1 MNLNY
6 RFRLYPSKAQE
17 MEMLEVLDSCRKLY
31 NHFLG
36 EWKKSEKVP
45 PKYDLQAQIPSLVKK
60 HPALENVHSKTR
72 QYVLWQL
79 YSNLKG
85 LRGLKAKGRKV
96 GSLRFKKYGRMKS
109 FVYNQTGFKLVGNRL
124 HLAKIGD
131 VPIKLHREIKGNVKQ
146 VYIKREESGRWFAIF
161 SIETKP
167 EKLGTTGK
175 VIGLDLNIKNYLT
188 DSNGEKVEHPH
199 TLLRLEDKLARE
211 QRKLAKKKKGSR
223 NRLKQRIKTARV
235 YERIVDRRRD
245 FLHKLSC
252 YYIENYDLVGVEDLS
267 VKEMMETSYNA
278 KNKTDSSWSTFTKML
293 SYKAEGA
300 GRTFV
305 EVNPKNTTQNC
316 SNPECGKYV
325 YKPIWVREHRCPH
338 CGLVMDRDHN
348 AARNV
353 LYQTLLEVGSVRPE
367 LTPAEMRPLL
377 QDFSSGAS
385 FVNETGSPFQKP

>member
-1 MNLNY
+1 
-6 RFRLYPSKAQE
+6 
-17 MEMLEVLDSCRKLY
+17 MEMLEVLDSCRRIY

-45 PKYDLQAQIPSLVKK
+45 PKYDLQAHIPSLVKK
-60 HPALENVHSKTR
+60 YPALENVHSKTR

-79 YSNLKG
+79 YSNL
-85 LRGLKAKGRKV
+85 RGLKGLKQKGRMV
-96 GSLRFKKYGRMKS
+96 GGLRFKKRGRMKT
-109 FVYNQTGFKLVGNRL
+109 FVYNQSGFRLLDGKL
-124 HLAKIGD
+124 HLSKIGD
-131 VPIKLHREIKGNVKQ
+131 IPIKLHRRVKGNIKQ
-146 VYIKREESGRWFAIF
+146 VYIKRETSSRWFAIF
-161 SIETKP
+161 SVEEEQK
-167 EKLGTTGK
+167 KLGTTGK
-175 VIGLDLNIKNYLT
+175 VIGLDLNIDNYLT
-188 DSNGEKVEHPH
+188 DSNGERIEHPH
-199 TLLRLEDKLARE
+199 ILLKLEGKLVRE
-211 QRKLAKKKKGSR
+211 QRKLARKKKGSR

-235 YERIVDRRRD
+235 YERITDRRRD
-245 FLHKLSC
+245 FLHKLSR
-252 YYIENYDLVGVEDLS
+252 YYVDNHDIIGVEDLA

-278 KNKTDSSWSTFTKML
+278 KNKADSSWSTFIQML

-305 EVNPKNTTQNC
+305 KVDPKNTTQNC
-316 SNPECGKYV
+316 SNPNCGRYV

-377 QDFSSGAS
+377 QDFGSRAS